1 MKTVSVILSISAAMA
16 TLVSV
21 ITTDAASAQTRRART
36 HDVAKAAAVTSTP
49 EQTEARQDAHQE
61 NQESRQERRDEA
73 SSTQKAVTYNV
84 AKVRQQEK
92 ATKQAAA
99 ASALSERKSR

>member
-1 MKTVSVILSISAAMA
+1 MKTVKVILSISAAMA
-16 TLVSV
+16 TLMSV
-21 ITTDAASAQTRRART
+21 VTTDAASAQTRRAHT

-49 EQTEARQDAHQE
+49 EKTEARQEAHQE

-84 AKVRQQEK
+84 AKSKQQQK
-92 ATKQAAA
+92 ATKQANA
-99 ASALSERKSR
+99 ASAISQRKSR